1 MVRRLRSL
9 LPRLGNRGAYALE
22 FALLTPVFL
31 TLVTMTMEIA
41 WQLAIGAGLDHGTRV
56 AARWASTGQSAPS
69 GLSNSQYVAR
79 VIAQSSGMPIVA
91 ANLTVVTEAFSS
103 ISTLNGSGTAGLGA
117 AGQIVRYRI
126 TYQSN
131 ALTPVGRSLVPNG
144 LFRHTTSVVT
154 RNEPYAIR

>member
-1 MVRRLRSL
+1 MVARIRRLFA
-9 LPRLGNRGAYALE
+9 RLGNRGAYTIE

-31 TLVTMTMEIA
+31 TLITMTMEIA

-56 AARWASTGQSAPS
+56 AARWAATGQSAPS
-69 GLSNSQYVAR
+69 GLTNSQYVAR

-91 ANLTVVTEAFSS
+91 SNLTVTTEAFAS
-103 ISTLNGSGTAGLGA
+103 IGSMTVSTPGLGT

-131 ALTPVGRSLVPNG
+131 ALTPVGRGLVPNG
-144 LFRHTTSVVT
+144 LFRHSTSVVS
-154 RNEPYAIR
+154 RNEPYATQ